1 MVEIYTD
8 GASRGNPGPASYA
21 FLILENGEE
30 IERKSGYIG
39 KTTNNRAEYT
49 AVVEALKKANELG
62 KKEVKLYSDSNLLV
76 RQLSGDWKVK
86 SDEIRKL
93 YDKTKKLMKNFEGVE
108 FVQVPR
114 ENKRTKIVDGMCNEV
129 LDSR

>member
-21 FLILENGEE
+21 FLILEGGEE

-62 KKEVKLYSDSNLLV
+62 KEEVELYSDSNLLV